1 MIVYKVNVKTMLRDA
16 GYNTTRIRKEK
27 VIGENALQNFRK
39 GKMVD
44 WVTIDKLCAFFDK
57 QVGDFVE
64 YIPDDRY
71 RLLYESGYFESK
83 DIPVPPPKD

>member
-1 MIVYKVNVKTMLRDA
+1 MKK
-16 GYNTTRIRKEK
+16 YNMSFE
-27 VIGENALQNFRK
+27 F
-39 GKMVD
+39 
-44 WVTIDKLCAFFDK
+44 KLCAFFDK